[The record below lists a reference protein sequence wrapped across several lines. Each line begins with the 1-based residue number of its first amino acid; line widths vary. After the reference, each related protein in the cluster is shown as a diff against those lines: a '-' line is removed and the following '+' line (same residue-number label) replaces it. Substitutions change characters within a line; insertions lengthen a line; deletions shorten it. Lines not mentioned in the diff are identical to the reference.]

1 MKENDFNLDTTVRE
15 KQVFLKKIR
24 IVFTAALFL
33 TGVLSFL
40 GLMMSAWGIKN
51 RIWLQMGLADFVW
64 NMVLTAVMI
73 LVFVSL
79 VKIAADEQPFS
90 RTLTWSIRMIG
101 ILLLTASFVIPRL
114 EGYQSSGYEFLSRG
128 SFVLID
134 AAIFIPGL
142 LFVILGNIIMEGFS
156 MQKEMDEIL

>member
-1 MKENDFNLDTTVRE
+1 
-15 KQVFLKKIR
+15 
-24 IVFTAALFL
+24 
-33 TGVLSFL
+33 
-40 GLMMSAWGIKN
+40 
-51 RIWLQMGLADFVW
+51 
-64 NMVLTAVMI
+64 
-73 LVFVSL
+73 
-79 VKIAADEQPFS
+79 
-90 RTLTWSIRMIG
+90 MIG

-156 MQKEMDEIL
+156 MQKEMDEIMKNLPDEVGHTNAEIAQYRDKMLIDILKLHHKF

>member
-1 MKENDFNLDTTVRE
+1 MEHSHDWH
-15 KQVFLKKIR
+15 
-24 IVFTAALFL
+24 
-33 TGVLSFL
+33 S
-40 GLMMSAWGIKN
+40 
-51 RIWLQMGLADFVW
+51 
-64 NMVLTAVMI
+64 
-73 LVFVSL
+73 
-79 VKIAADEQPFS
+79 AADCIVRDTE
-90 RTLTWSIRMIG
+90 T
-101 ILLLTASFVIPRL
+101 

>member
-1 MKENDFNLDTTVRE
+1 
-15 KQVFLKKIR
+15 
-24 IVFTAALFL
+24 
-33 TGVLSFL
+33 
-40 GLMMSAWGIKN
+40 
-51 RIWLQMGLADFVW
+51 
-64 NMVLTAVMI
+64 
-73 LVFVSL
+73 
-79 VKIAADEQPFS
+79 
-90 RTLTWSIRMIG
+90 MIG

-156 MQKEMDEIL
+156 MQKEMDEIMKEGGRWLLFCDWTVLWQTERFP

>member
-1 MKENDFNLDTTVRE
+1 
-15 KQVFLKKIR
+15 
-24 IVFTAALFL
+24 
-33 TGVLSFL
+33 
-40 GLMMSAWGIKN
+40 
-51 RIWLQMGLADFVW
+51 
-64 NMVLTAVMI
+64 
-73 LVFVSL
+73 
-79 VKIAADEQPFS
+79 
-90 RTLTWSIRMIG
+90 MIG

-114 EGYQSSGYEFLSRG
+114 EGDQSSGYEFLSRG